1 LLQARA
7 ANQKNK
13 WQGRKRL
20 SHTHKHHTI
29 NDQEEVLVGYGW
41 RLWNSAQSG
50 ISFEGRKALKE
61 RKGQK
66 VPGVG
71 YLFKGRA
78 EGGELSNDSG
88 GYCRGK

>member
-1 LLQARA
+1 MGGGRKQEVERQEETLRLLQARA

-41 RLWNSAQSG
+41 RLWIQHNRVSLLRG
-50 ISFEGRKALKE
+50 GRL
-61 RKGQK
+61 
-66 VPGVG
+66 
-71 YLFKGRA
+71 
-78 EGGELSNDSG
+78 
-88 GYCRGK
+88 